1 MSTSAAVQSSKFLQI
16 AAQGGRRIRGTTTN
30 RGISVMALKQTLDK
44 SAAAPDAATTTL
56 RPVPSRLQARILPP
70 VRTHGGLPLID
81 ALRLRHSTREYDN
94 RTLPVRLLSELL
106 WAAFG
111 INRSETGD
119 RTAPY
124 WRHVMVIDVYVA
136 MADGVWIY
144 APGQHELL
152 PCLAT
157 DIRALTGLQD
167 FVSEAPVELIYVAHS
182 ERMHDLIA
190 EDRRLYAS
198 VDAAFIGQN
207 VYLFCASE
215 GLGTVFRGAFDPKK
229 LAQALKLDDK
239 QFVTF
244 VQTIGYPKV

>member
-1 MSTSAAVQSSKFLQI
+1 MVLKPKVDASAAT
-16 AAQGGRRIRGTTTN
+16 A
-30 RGISVMALKQTLDK
+30 
-44 SAAAPDAATTTL
+44 DAAITAL
-56 RPVPSRLQARILPP
+56 HPVPSRSQARILPP

-157 DIRALTGLQD
+157 DIRAITGLQD
-167 FVSEAPVELIYVAHS
+167 FVSEAPVDLIYVAHRD
-182 ERMHDLIA
+182 RMHDLVA
-190 EDRRLYAS
+190 EDQRLFAS
-198 VDAAFIGQN
+198 IDAAFIGQN

-215 GLGTVFRGAFDPKK
+215 GLGTVFRGAFDQKR
-229 LAQALKLDDK
+229 LAQALKLGDQ
-239 QFVTF
+239 QFITF
-244 VQTIGYPKV
+244 VQTVGYPKARTVPADCSGRAA